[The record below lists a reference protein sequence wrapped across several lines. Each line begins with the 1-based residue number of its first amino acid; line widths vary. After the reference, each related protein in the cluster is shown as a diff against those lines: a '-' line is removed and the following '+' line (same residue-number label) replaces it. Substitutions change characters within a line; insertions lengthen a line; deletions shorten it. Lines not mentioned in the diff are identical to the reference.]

1 MSSVDERSDCSGA
14 VTHASV
20 HFHADDPRAAALGD
34 AGRGR
39 GGPCAR
45 ICVGA
50 AAGAGRVDGA
60 ADPRGGAGGVGA
72 AALGENF
79 EVAERALVLVEAAAE
94 TPGDRRAELVA
105 FGRGLAAAI
114 EADAVAGLLTRSVIV
129 EPGADAAAWI
139 REEVTPAALH
149 FLDEAALTELTKR
162 LSPEGLA
169 ARTRRVAS
177 LLEGGAPGRRRRS
190 RRRSPTRSGSRSCWS
205 PRPSGGAGGS
215 IAKPSGRGRWS
226 PPTAGRCCCS
236 WCRRVSRGTS
246 TRRRPSPRRCRAW
259 STARRRHHA
268 RRGSASSGRRR
279 PRPTARRRSART

>member
-1 MSSVDERSDCSGA
+1 MERFARLLTLPERHPKRTLAVAAVLLALAFVSVLRLEPD
-14 VTHASV
+14 ASMEPLIPEGV
-20 HFHADDPRAAALGD
+20 PAAEALRLLGD
-34 AGRGR
+34 
-39 GGPCAR
+39 
-45 ICVGA
+45 
-50 AAGAGRVDGA
+50 
-60 ADPRGGAGGVGA
+60 
-72 AALGENF
+72 NF

-114 EADAVAGLLTRSVIV
+114 EADAVAGPLTRSVIV

-149 FLDEAALTELTKR
+149 FLDEAALTELTQR

-177 LLEGGAPGRRRRS
+177 LLEGGAAGRRRRL
-190 RRRSPTRSGSRSCWS
+190 RRRWPTRSGCRSCWS

-236 WCRRVSRGTS
+236 WCPRASRGTS
-246 TRRRPSPRRCRAW
+246 TLRRPSPRRCRAW
-259 STARRRHHA
+259 STARPRRGA
-268 RRGSASSGRRR
+268 RRGSGCSGRRR
-279 PRPTARRRSART
+279 LRRTARRRSART